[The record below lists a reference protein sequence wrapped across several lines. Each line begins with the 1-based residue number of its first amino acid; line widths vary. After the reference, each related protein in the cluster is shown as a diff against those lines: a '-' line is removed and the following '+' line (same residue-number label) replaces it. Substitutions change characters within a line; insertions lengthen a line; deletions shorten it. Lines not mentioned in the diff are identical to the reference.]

1 MFRFTRERS
10 TNIHFLGRALVRRIY
25 CFDVP
30 DAMHL
35 KDGKGIDQCFFKEIF
50 LFCGKPYLELL
61 VVILL
66 NSPRGGDSTT
76 PNDGAP
82 REPPW
87 ALIAWSYL
95 QNRKRKKAFY

>member
-30 DAMHL
+30 DAMH
-35 KDGKGIDQCFFKEIF
+35 
-50 LFCGKPYLELL
+50 LELL

-95 QNRKRKKAFY
+95 FVN